1 MRRLRL
7 QMMAGGQIPPD
18 PDAVAFL
25 AATGIT
31 DATITLAIDTL
42 VKDIKGYG
50 IWTKIKAL
58 YPFVGGTATTHK
70 FNLKDPQD
78 TSAAFRL
85 SFVGGWTHSANGALP
100 NGTNAYADTFFIPDT
115 HFNGN
120 TDIHVSYYSGTN
132 SVGGNRIDMGVIQ
145 ASPSRIIDLT
155 SSYTTLG
162 AFTELSGATFLSFA
176 NTDTRGHYI
185 GNRVGNEMRL
195 VKDGVVQAS
204 NLSSTPGG
212 LPTINIRVGQRNNDH
227 YSNRQCRLSSIG
239 DGMSVAELS
248 NYYTAVQSFQTTLNR
263 QV

>member
-1 MRRLRL
+1 
-7 QMMAGGQIPPD
+7 MMAGGSIPLD
-18 PDAVAFL
+18 PDAAAFL
-25 AATGIT
+25 TAAGIT
-31 DATITLAIDTL
+31 TPSIIFAINTL
-42 VKDIKGYG
+42 VLDLKGFG
-50 IWTKIKAL
+50 LWTKMKAI

-78 TSAAFRL
+78 TNAAFRL

-145 ASPSRIIDLT
+145 GSPTRTTDLT
-155 SSYTTLG
+155 SSYSTLG

-195 VKDGVVQAS
+195 VKNGVVQAQ

-212 LPTINIRVGQRNNDH
+212 LPNINIRVGQRNNDH

-239 DGMSVAELS
+239 DGMSVTELS
-248 NYYTAVQSFQTTLNR
+248 NYYTAVQAFQTTLSR